1 MSNYRRLLRRNREI
15 DELCEKLIKEYEG
28 EGYDEK
34 PVDII
39 GFVKNFLGLKLLIA
53 DFAED
58 NMNKIGFLANG
69 TDPLKIQHNGKVT
82 EHIFPEKTI
91 VIDRCLTQAH
101 YRSKMMFTIAHEAY
115 HYIDGL
121 MSSSPAVSAFHQEF
135 DEEYS
140 YSVDELHR
148 FMSIWECQADRGAA
162 ALLMPRKLIMNLY
175 DEFTNGECITVYG
188 DNIMT
193 ENSREMIRSMAEY
206 LGVSFTAL
214 FIRLKHLNLLEFE
227 DFSKFVSDEL
237 HLPKGGSSGYDG

>member
-91 VIDRCLTQAH
+91 VIDRCLT
-101 YRSKMMFTIAHEAY
+101 EA
-115 HYIDGL
+115 
-121 MSSSPAVSAFHQEF
+121 
-135 DEEYS
+135 
-140 YSVDELHR
+140 R
-148 FMSIWECQADRGAA
+148 
-162 ALLMPRKLIMNLY
+162 
-175 DEFTNGECITVYG
+175 
-188 DNIMT
+188 
-193 ENSREMIRSMAEY
+193 
-206 LGVSFTAL
+206 
-214 FIRLKHLNLLEFE
+214 
-227 DFSKFVSDEL
+227 
-237 HLPKGGSSGYDG
+237 